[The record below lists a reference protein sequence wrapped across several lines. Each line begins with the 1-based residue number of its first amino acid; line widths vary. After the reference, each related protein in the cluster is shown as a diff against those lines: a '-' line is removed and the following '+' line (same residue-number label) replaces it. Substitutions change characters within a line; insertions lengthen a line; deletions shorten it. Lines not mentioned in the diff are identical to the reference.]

1 MSDEKRFDKALVIFV
16 DILGSQSR
24 NNFNELLRIN
34 ELFHSE
40 LLGNKR
46 QDREYAAYQR
56 HIYTFSDCAYI
67 IYDYKN
73 KSSSNLCALFDVAL
87 LNCEPL
93 LMKFLSEG
101 LVIRGGAAYGDVY
114 YDENKNMF
122 FGDAINRAYQYESKI
137 AKYPR
142 IILDEYVAE
151 EIIKYTK
158 RVDKRYKK
166 RSINEILNF
175 DDHVGCIV
183 SLDSDKKYYLNYFN
197 SIQQGRD
204 YSLIIK
210 KSNEQFLEDIISM
223 CNERIA
229 LFRENENVLSK
240 YEWLKTYAERSKNE
254 YIDKAVVY
262 KKPFWDKLFDQMLP
276 DDTSL
281 LKGHLLMPNVG
292 RSISDEEQQDIF
304 EKFNNPEVLAA
315 LWQVGETD
323 ETDE

>member
-1 MSDEKRFDKALVIFV
+1 MSDEKRFDKALVIFI

-24 NNFNELLRIN
+24 NDFNELFKLN

-40 LLGNKR
+40 LLENR
-46 QDREYAAYQR
+46 HQDREYTAYQR

-73 KSSSNLCALFDVAL
+73 KSTSDLGALFDVAL

-122 FGDAINRAYQYESKI
+122 FGDAVNKAYQYESKI

-142 IILDEYVAE
+142 IVLDEYVAE
-151 EIIKYTK
+151 EVIKYTK
-158 RVDKRYKK
+158 KVDKQSKK
-166 RSINEILNF
+166 RSKNGSLDF

-183 SLDSDKKYYLNYFN
+183 SLDSDRKYFLNYFN
-197 SIQQGRD
+197 SIQHGRD
-204 YSLIIK
+204 YSQIIN
-210 KSNEQFLEDIISM
+210 KSNKQFLEDIKLM

-229 LFRENENVLSK
+229 LFRENENVRSK
-240 YEWLKTYAERSKNE
+240 YEWLQAYTEMSKNE
-254 YIDKAVVY
+254 CIDKAVVF
-262 KKPFWDKLFDQMLP
+262 KKPFWDKVFGQVLP
-276 DDTSL
+276 DDMSL
-281 LKGHLLMPNVG
+281 IKDHLIMPNVG
-292 RSISDEEQQDIF
+292 ICISDEERHEIF
-304 EKFNNPEVLAA
+304 EKFNSPEVLAA

-323 ETDE
+323 EI